1 MVFQRTT
8 SALVGALALAAATT
22 SSTETG
28 VDAVKLQSTMSTG
41 MTHTIRLHRNHMT
54 YKLRQQKAMQ
64 RLAARVGTAE

>member
-1 MVFQRTT
+1 MLFQRT
-8 SALVGALALAAATT
+8 AEVLLGALALAAAGT
-22 SSTETG
+22 STET
-28 VDAVKLQSTMSTG
+28 VDAVKLSTQMQTG